1 MSNRMMKSVLTVSIL
16 SAMLSVANAAETDKA
31 QQQENESQPQDAVKL
46 ETMVLTA
53 EEQVKQSLGVSI
65 ITEEDL
71 DKLPVT
77 NDISEYVRR
86 MPGVNLTGN
95 SATGQRGNN
104 RQIDIRGMG
113 PENTLI
119 LIDGKPVNSRN
130 SVRYGWRG
138 ERDTRGDSN
147 WVPVNA
153 IESIEVLRGPA
164 AARYGSGAMGGVV
177 NIKTK
182 KCPMNYMVLLK
193 LIPTSQKIVKKVIL
207 IV

>member
-86 MPGVNLTGN
+86 MPCKL
-95 SATGQRGNN
+95 N
-104 RQIDIRGMG
+104 R
-113 PENTLI
+113 
-119 LIDGKPVNSRN
+119 
-130 SVRYGWRG
+130 
-138 ERDTRGDSN
+138 
-147 WVPVNA
+147 
-153 IESIEVLRGPA
+153 
-164 AARYGSGAMGGVV
+164 
-177 NIKTK
+177 
-182 KCPMNYMVLLK
+182 
-193 LIPTSQKIVKKVIL
+193 
-207 IV
+207 